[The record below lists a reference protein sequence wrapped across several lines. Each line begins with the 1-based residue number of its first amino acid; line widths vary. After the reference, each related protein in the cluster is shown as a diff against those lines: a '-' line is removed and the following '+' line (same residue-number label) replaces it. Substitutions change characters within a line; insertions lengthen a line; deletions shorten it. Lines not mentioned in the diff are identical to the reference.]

1 MCVTNLCYRQ
11 IHKLGCTQRKIF
23 YYYATSAHFKWD
35 CNFRSYE
42 WSTTLA
48 CPGCFS
54 DRDRILFIDFIF
66 KQNNCTFRLF
76 PISRTSENWMYLVRT
91 VAAALL
97 FGGKTRNVLHW
108 KWRVWIWN
116 NEMWGQKPPSLS
128 DSQKC
133 VFTSISSGAQVDVS
147 FPNCNKLPA
156 NRKMC
161 TFPGNKKKSDT
172 FLSYYLLCVDSF
184 CQVGDDLTLVTKTPG
199 GRSQNH
205 IHGSCERETAQWCD
219 VIAWDK
225 GKSIYSQDVTGHSC
239 IVL

>member
-1 MCVTNLCYRQ
+1 MFKSWSSFLQSATMTKLVQCIPHIDSTRLYFLLFNLPGKRPIQ
-11 IHKLGCTQRKIF
+11 DRKCFPYID
-23 YYYATSAHFKWD
+23 YLERKWVKS
-35 CNFRSYE
+35 N
-42 WSTTLA
+42 
-48 CPGCFS
+48 
-54 DRDRILFIDFIF
+54 FIF

-161 TFPGNKKKSDT
+161 TFPGNKKKSDIST
-172 FLSYYLLCVDSF
+172 SLHWDVLKNKCIHVMKMF
-184 CQVGDDLTLVTKTPG
+184 
-199 GRSQNH
+199 QN
-205 IHGSCERETAQWCD
+205 RQNVPW
-219 VIAWDK
+219 K
-225 GKSIYSQDVTGHSC
+225 
-239 IVL
+239 IVV